1 MTTYIIRRVLW
12 LIPVLISVSLITFIL
27 MHMAPGGPWDR
38 EPGNKQLPEATIK
51 RLNREF
57 NLDKP
62 LWQQYL
68 LYVWGAVRGDLGP
81 SYQRPSK
88 DVSELIVERLPYSA
102 RLGLQALALAL
113 LVGLPLG
120 TIAALRQNSWIDYVA
135 LFFATIGVAVPSF
148 VLGIYLILFFAVG
161 THWFPVVATN
171 WDDWRSWVLP
181 SIALAASPA
190 ALLARLTRSSMLE
203 TLRQDY
209 IRTARAKG
217 LAERMVVLRHVFKN
231 SMIPVWTVLGPI
243 TAGLVTGSFVIEQVF
258 SVPGVGRFFVAAI
271 SQRDYSMIM
280 GSTLF
285 YALLVALGNLFIDI
299 TYGLFDPRIKVN
311 K

>member
-1 MTTYIIRRVLW
+1 
-12 LIPVLISVSLITFIL
+12 
-27 MHMAPGGPWDR
+27 
-38 EPGNKQLPEATIK
+38 
-51 RLNREF
+51 
-57 NLDKP
+57 
-62 LWQQYL
+62 
-68 LYVWGAVRGDLGP
+68 
-81 SYQRPSK
+81 
-88 DVSELIVERLPYSA
+88 
-102 RLGLQALALAL
+102 
-113 LVGLPLG
+113 
-120 TIAALRQNSWIDYVA
+120 
-135 LFFATIGVAVPSF
+135 
-148 VLGIYLILFFAVG
+148 
-161 THWFPVVATN
+161 
-171 WDDWRSWVLP
+171 
-181 SIALAASPA
+181 
-190 ALLARLTRSSMLE
+190 MLE